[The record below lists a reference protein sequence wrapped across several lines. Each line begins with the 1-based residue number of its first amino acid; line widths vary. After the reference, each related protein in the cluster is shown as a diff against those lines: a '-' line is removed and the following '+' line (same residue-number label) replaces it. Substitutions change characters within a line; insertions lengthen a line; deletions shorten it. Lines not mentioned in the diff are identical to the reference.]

1 MSISIKRIV
10 ACALGLA
17 FALSAP
23 AIAPAKTASMHSAS
37 YRNHKTTHSIEANEL
52 RVPMGKLWQDHV
64 LWTRLVIVSMA
75 AGLPDAT
82 PTTERLLRN
91 QNEIG
96 NAVKPYY
103 GTTAGNKLTALL
115 RIHIQQAAAVVS
127 AAKANDTI
135 RLEAAKRDWFAN
147 ADQIADFLST
157 ANPRNWPRSEMRQM
171 MHDHLNLTLAEAT
184 DQLQG
189 HYGQSVADYDRVE
202 EEILKMADALSDGIA
217 RQFPNKVRLV
227 AMR

>member
-1 MSISIKRIV
+1 MSTSIKRIL

-17 FALSAP
+17 LSTP
-23 AIAPAKTASMHSAS
+23 AIATAKTASMHSAA
-37 YRNHKTTHSIEANEL
+37 YRKAAHSTEANEL
-52 RVPMGKLWQDHV
+52 RVPMRKLWQDHV

-103 GTTAGNKLTALL
+103 GATAGNKLTALL
-115 RIHIQQAAAVVS
+115 RTHIQQAAAVIS
-127 AAKANDTI
+127 AAKANNTA
-135 RLEAAKRDWFAN
+135 RLETAKRDWFAN
-147 ADQIADFLST
+147 ADQIADFLSA
-157 ANPRNWPRSEMRQM
+157 ANPHNWPRSQMRQM
-171 MHDHLNLTLAEAT
+171 MRDHLNLTLAEAT

-202 EEILKMADALSDGIA
+202 DEILKMADALSDGIA
-217 RQFPNKVRLV
+217 KQFPNKVRLV
-227 AMR
+227 AMQ